1 MHTRLERDGSAG
13 SARALVAVV
22 VGALGLL
29 PALVAPAAAQD
40 AMRGA
45 DLYARLDCAEC
56 HAVNATG
63 DFGPQLAGTGLSL
76 EAVTRQLRAPS
87 GLMPTFGADR
97 LGDEEIADI
106 YAWLQTLPPER
117 PFPSWFST
125 DLINLPTPALPRERT
140 LEIHFTH
147 RFSTSVADAGLQGL
161 WGLDSF
167 AFPAFWFAY
176 GIRDWFQ
183 VHGGRSSNLGTWEYG
198 AKVQLLAE
206 DRLQIPISA
215 AAVVSGAYIDGDGI
229 LDKSRFVAEF
239 PVGWRVHDRFSVM
252 AAPLLATNTDE
263 SGNPTSDNYSAAI
276 GFGGT
281 FRFTPG
287 QSIDVEWVT
296 NIGGFV
302 RPENVDQ
309 WQVFWGIKVG
319 GHVFQIGVTNTILYT
334 GDQMAPGA
342 QQTGD
347 KSDVRIG
354 FNLVR
359 EFKIGGG

>member
-1 MHTRLERDGSAG
+1 MRRRLESRGAAG
-13 SARALVAVV
+13 SGRALAAVPVVA
-22 VGALGLL
+22 LELL
-29 PALVAPAAAQD
+29 LAAAAPAAAQNTI
-40 AMRGA
+40 RGA
-45 DLYARLDCAEC
+45 DLYGRLDCAQC
-56 HAVNATG
+56 HAGDATG
-63 DFGPQLAGTGLSL
+63 DFGPLLAGTDLTLG
-76 EAVTRQLRAPS
+76 AVTRQLRTPS
-87 GLMPTFGADR
+87 GLMPTFGVDR
-97 LGDEEIADI
+97 LSDEEIVDI
-106 YAWLQTLPPER
+106 YAWLQTLQSER

-147 RFSTSVADAGLQGL
+147 RFSSSIADAGRQGL

-206 DRLQIPISA
+206 DRLPVPISA
-215 AAVVSGAYIDGDGI
+215 AAVISGAYVDRDGI
-229 LDKSRFVAEF
+229 PNKSRFVAEF
-239 PVGWRVHDRFSVM
+239 PVGWRAHDRFSVM
-252 AAPLLATNTDE
+252 AVPFLATNTDE
-263 SGNPTSDNYSAAI
+263 SGNAANASYSAAI

-281 FRFTPG
+281 FRFTPS

-319 GHVFQIGVTNTILYT
+319 GHVFQIGVSNTILYT

-342 QQTGD
+342 QETGT

-359 EFKIGGG
+359 QFKIGGG